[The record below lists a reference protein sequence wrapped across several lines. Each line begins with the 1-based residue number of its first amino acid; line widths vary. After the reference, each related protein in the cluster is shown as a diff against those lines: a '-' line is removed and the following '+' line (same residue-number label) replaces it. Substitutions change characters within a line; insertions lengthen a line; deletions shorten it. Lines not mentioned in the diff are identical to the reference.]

1 MSISREE
8 RDAANW
14 SAVLATARDAIVSI
28 DNAGRIT
35 VFNPTAEAMF
45 GYTAEEVLGHNVTIL
60 MPAPYHD
67 EHDSYLRNYRETGVP
82 KAIGRIR
89 AVEALRKSG
98 EIFPIELSVSESQL
112 STDVLYTA
120 IIRDVSEKVRL
131 ERALRSERD
140 FAERVIDTAQVIILV
155 LDPAGAIVR
164 YNTFMEELCGRSCRS
179 AVGQDWFSTFLPE
192 REWARM
198 RGMFDRAARGVPVA
212 GSVSPIVTAAG
223 DERLIEWHVRLMHGA
238 GAGPLGLLCSGQDVT
253 NQRRAEAEIRTKV
266 RQQAAVALLGLQAL
280 TGPDL
285 ASLMREAIE
294 KVAETLN
301 VEYVKILELLP
312 GGAALRVIA
321 GTGWQPGV
329 VGGPVITA
337 DADSLAGFTLRSSE
351 PTIVGDLGQDT
362 RFKPSLVLRQHNA
375 VSGIGA
381 IIGGRAKP
389 YGILGAYT
397 TESRVFSEDDATFL
411 QTVANV
417 IAESIARER
426 VEAALRE
433 TEHAAQQRER
443 LADIGAITAKVVHDL
458 GNPLAALSMQA
469 QLILRRAKRG
479 DFQPRE
485 PVQQPAEQILA
496 TLQRLESLVREFTDF
511 AREQK
516 LLLTEIDVGAFL
528 REVGDLWRP
537 LAAARSI
544 DLEVTGPAAHVLIR
558 ADTEKLKR
566 VFDNLVKNAIEAIDH
581 PPGTVILTAEILAT
595 DRIRISVADSGSGIP
610 EDLAVFRLFET
621 TKPAGTGIGL
631 AIAKQL
637 VQAHGGTINHRP
649 RRPHGTIFD
658 VELPQQP
665 GPATLDV
672 PPD

>member
-35 VFNPTAEAMF
+35 VFNPTAEAIF
-45 GYTAEEVLGHNVTIL
+45 GYAAEEVLGHNVTIL
-60 MPAPYHD
+60 MPAPYRD

-89 AVEALRKSG
+89 AAEALRKSG

-112 STDVLYTA
+112 GTDVLYTA

-131 ERALRSERD
+131 ESALRSQRD
-140 FAERVIDTAQVIILV
+140 FAERVIETAQVIILV

-164 YNTFMEELCGRSCRS
+164 YNTFMEELCGRSCGS
-179 AVGQDWFSTFLPE
+179 AVGQDWFSTFVPE
-192 REWARM
+192 RERARM
-198 RGMFDRAARGVPVA
+198 RTVFDRAARGVPVA
-212 GSVSPIVTAAG
+212 GNVSPIVTAAG
-223 DERLIEWHVRLMHGA
+223 EERLIEWHVRLMHGV

-253 NQRRAEAEIRTKV
+253 NQRRVEAEIRTKV
-266 RQQAAVALLGLQAL
+266 RQQATVAMLGLKAL

-312 GGAALRVIA
+312 GGAALRIIA

-337 DADSLAGFTLRSSE
+337 DADSLASFTLRSPE
-351 PTIVGDLGQDT
+351 PTIVGDLARDT
-362 RFKPSLVLRQHNA
+362 RFKPSLVLHQHNV
-375 VSGIGA
+375 VSGLGA
-381 IIGGRAKP
+381 IIGGRVGP

-397 TESRVFSEDDATFL
+397 AESRIFSEDDATFL

-426 VEAALRE
+426 IEATLRE
-433 TEHAAQQRER
+433 TEQAAQQRER
-443 LADIGAITAKVVHDL
+443 LADIGAITARVVHDL

-479 DFQPRE
+479 DFHPSE

-516 LLLTEIDVGAFL
+516 LLLTEIDVATFL

-544 DLEVTGPAAHVLIR
+544 DLEVTRPPVRILIH

-581 PPGTVILTAEILAT
+581 APGKVILSTAILDSA
-595 DRIRISVADSGSGIP
+595 RIQISVEDSGSGIP
-610 EDLAVFRLFET
+610 EGLDPFRLFET
-621 TKPAGTGIGL
+621 TKPEGTGIGL

-637 VQAHGGTINHRP
+637 VQAHGGTIDHRA
-649 RRPHGTIFD
+649 RRPQGTVFD
-658 VELPQQP
+658 VQLPQQP
-665 GPATLDV
+665 APATLNV